1 MNGELH
7 KVTISNAAKQLCLTE
22 QSILTLVQFHR
33 IGTERIEGE
42 LHAKDEDIQYFCNY
56 LAEHGKL
63 PDLPIEALNQV
74 ERA

>member
-1 MNGELH
+1 M
-7 KVTISNAAKQLCLTE
+7 E

-42 LHAKDEDIQYFCNY
+42 LHAIDEDIQYFCNY
-56 LAEHGKL
+56 LSEHGKL
-63 PDLPIEALNQV
+63 PDLPIEALNHI